1 MLIALDPE
9 KKERNVRQRDLPFE
23 RAAEFDFANA
33 NVFVDS
39 RQDYGEDRYIAIGHL
54 QGRLHVLCFTETAVG
69 IRVISFRKANDREV
83 KRHAKV
89 QIHD

>member
-1 MLIALDPE
+1 MQIAFDPE
-9 KKERNVRQRDLPFE
+9 KNERNVRQRDLPFE

-89 QIHD
+89 QIPD

>member
-1 MLIALDPE
+1 MLIAFDPE
-9 KKERNVRQRDLPFE
+9 KNERNVRQRDLRFE

-39 RQDYGEDRYIAIGHL
+39 RKDYGVDRYIAIGYL

-69 IRVISFRKANDREV
+69 IRVISFRKANDQEV
-83 KRHAKV
+83 KFYAKV
-89 QIHD
+89 QIAD

>member
-1 MLIALDPE
+1 MQIAFDPE
-9 KKERNVRQRDLPFE
+9 KNERNVRQRDLPFE

-69 IRVISFRKANDREV
+69 IRVISFPKANDREV

-89 QIHD
+89 QIPD